1 MSDYANITA
10 PKLDENFFA
19 MQDMRGVQVCCGER
33 RALRGAP
40 QGAAPRQL
48 LPQPRIHAA
57 KEAAGET
64 LTVIEINS
72 LERLQ

>member
-1 MSDYANITA
+1 
-10 PKLDENFFA
+10 
-19 MQDMRGVQVCCGER
+19 MQDMRGVQVRGGER

-48 LPQPRIHAA
+48 LPQPRLHAA

-64 LTVIEINS
+64 LTE
-72 LERLQ
+72 LG